1 MSKRDLAGM
10 DADMFTPIGRMLQ
23 QAMSHGINNNIIHG
37 GLVSGQTAL
46 QSVYAYSATKNCTLG
61 TTMLEVETGRGY
73 VYSQA
78 GATQLEKGLMTQALA
93 PVANYLEEVQAVAWT
108 AGDLSGTATITT
120 GATPAANYFED
131 GWLIVN
137 KLTGLGYA
145 YPILSNTSHAT
156 TITVVLKPGYPIIVT
171 TDATTE
177 FSLIKSPFKQT
188 IVVPT
193 TTQTAQAAGV
203 PPIVVPIDNYFWA
216 QVKGPCPMIV
226 DTGETLVIGEGV
238 ANGDTVAGAANDAV
252 TLKTHWG
259 NAMTI
264 GAAGEYA
271 LVNLNGLGIM

>member
-1 MSKRDLAGM
+1 MSKRDLATM
-10 DADMFTPIGRMLQ
+10 DADMFSPIGRVLQ
-23 QAMSHGINNNIIHG
+23 QAMAHGINNNIIHG
-37 GLVSGQTAL
+37 GLVTGQTSV
-46 QSVYAYSATKNCTLG
+46 QSVYAYSTTKNCTLG
-61 TTMLEVETGRGY
+61 TTMLEKETGRGY

-108 AGDLSGTATITT
+108 AGAQSGTATITT

-171 TDATTE
+171 TDATSE

-188 IVVPT
+188 IVCPT
-193 TTQTAQAAGV
+193 TTITAQSAGV
-203 PPIVVPIDNYFWA
+203 PPIVVPIGKYFWS
-216 QVKGPCPMIV
+216 QVKGPCPMLV
-226 DTGETLVIGEGV
+226 DTGKTLVIGEGV
-238 ANGDTVAGAANDAV
+238 CNGATVGGAACNAI

-271 LVNLNGLGIM
+271 FVNLNGLGIM